1 MKHRPQD
8 EVIMDGLLQ
17 YLESKHSATEVPVAA
32 ALYDKDLTLL
42 SMSTNKRESTGDPSA
57 HAEIC
62 VLREIGQKRGNWN
75 LEGLTLFV
83 TLEPCLMC
91 AGAILQARISR
102 VVFGAFNT
110 EISSGSTIELMRAG
124 NTQLEVVGGVR
135 EEKCSLVLSKWFSK
149 QRIEKG

>member
-1 MKHRPQD
+1 MKSRPQD
-8 EVIMDGLLQ
+8 EAIMDELLQ
-17 YLESKHSATEVPVAA
+17 YLESKNSATEVPVVA
-32 ALYDKDLTLL
+32 ALYDNDLTLL
-42 SMSTNKRESTGDPSA
+42 SMSTNKRESTADPSA

-62 VLREIGQKRGNWN
+62 VLRELGQKRGNWN
-75 LEGLTLFV
+75 LEGVTLFV

-91 AGAILQARISR
+91 AGAILQSRISR

-110 EISSGSTIELMRAG
+110 EISSGSTIEHLRQG

>member
-1 MKHRPQD
+1 MKPKPQD
-8 EVIMDGLLQ
+8 EAIMDGLLQ
-17 YLESKHSATEVPVAA
+17 YLESKNSATEVPVVA

-42 SMSTNKRESTGDPSA
+42 SMSINKRESTADPSA
-57 HAEIC
+57 HAEVC
-62 VLREIGQKRGNWN
+62 VLREVGQKRGNWN

-110 EISSGSTIELMRAG
+110 EIGSGSTNELLRAG
-124 NTQLEVVGGVR
+124 NAQLEVVGGVR

>member
-1 MKHRPQD
+1 MKSKPQD
-8 EVIMDGLLQ
+8 EAIMDGLLQ
-17 YLESKHSATEVPVAA
+17 YLESKNSATEVPVVAG
-32 ALYDKDLTLL
+32 LYDKDLTLL

-62 VLREIGQKRGNWN
+62 VLRELGQKRGNWN

>member
-1 MKHRPQD
+1 MKPRLQD
-8 EVIMDGLLQ
+8 EAIMDGLLEF
-17 YLESKHSATEVPVAA
+17 LGTTNPAKEVPVAA
-32 ALYDKDLTLL
+32 GVYDSNLKPLAL
-42 SMSTNKRESTGDPSA
+42 STNHRESTSDPSA

-102 VVFGAFNT
+102 VVFGAFNP
-110 EISSGSTIELMRAG
+110 EISSGSTIELLRAG
-124 NTQLEVVGGVR
+124 STQLEVVGGVR

>member
-1 MKHRPQD
+1 MKPRPQD
-8 EVIMDGLLQ
+8 EAIMDGLLQ
-17 YLESKHSATEVPVAA
+17 YLESKNSATEVPVVAG
-32 ALYDKDLTLL
+32 LYDNDLELL
-42 SMSTNKRESTGDPSA
+42 AMSTNKRESTADPSA
-57 HAEIC
+57 HAEVC
-62 VLREIGQKRGNWN
+62 VLREVGQKRGNWN

-124 NTQLEVVGGVR
+124 NAQLEVVGGVR

>member
-1 MKHRPQD
+1 MKPRPQD
-8 EVIMDGLLQ
+8 EAIMDGLLQ
-17 YLESKHSATEVPVAA
+17 YLESKNSATEVPVVAG
-32 ALYDKDLTLL
+32 LYDKDLTLL
-42 SMSTNKRESTGDPSA
+42 SMSTNKRESTADPSA

-62 VLREIGQKRGNWN
+62 VLRELGQKKGNWN

-135 EEKCSLVLSKWFSK
+135 DEKCSLVLSKWFSK

>member
-1 MKHRPQD
+1 MKPRPQD
-8 EVIMDGLLQ
+8 EAIMDGLLQ
-17 YLESKHSATEVPVAA
+17 YLESKNSATEVPVAA

-42 SMSTNKRESTGDPSA
+42 AMSTNNKELTSDPSA

-62 VLREIGQKRGNWN
+62 VLREVSQKRGNWN
-75 LEGLTLFV
+75 LRGLTLFV

-91 AGAILQARISR
+91 AGAILQARITR

-110 EISSGSTIELMRAG
+110 EISSGSTIELLRAG
-124 NTQLEVVGGVR
+124 NAQLEVVGGVR
-135 EEKCSLVLSKWFSK
+135 EEKGSLVLSKWFSK

>member
-1 MKHRPQD
+1 MKPRPQD
-8 EVIMDGLLQ
+8 EAIMEGLLQ
-17 YLESKHSATEVPVAA
+17 YLESKNSATEVPVAA
-32 ALYDKDLTLL
+32 GLYDKDLTLL
-42 SMSTNKRESTGDPSA
+42 SMSTNKRESTSDPSA
-57 HAEIC
+57 HAEVC
-62 VLREIGQKRGNWN
+62 VLREVGQKRGNWN

-110 EISSGSTIELMRAG
+110 DISSGSTIEHLRQG

>member
-1 MKHRPQD
+1 MKSRPQD
-8 EVIMDGLLQ
+8 EAIMDELLQ
-17 YLESKHSATEVPVAA
+17 YLESKNSATEVPVVA

-62 VLREIGQKRGNWN
+62 VLREFGQKRGNWN
-75 LEGLTLFV
+75 LEGVTLFV

-110 EISSGSTIELMRAG
+110 EISSGSTIELLRAG
-124 NTQLEVVGGVR
+124 NAQLEVVGGVR

>member
-1 MKHRPQD
+1 MKSRPQD
-8 EVIMDGLLQ
+8 EAIMDGLLQ
-17 YLESKHSATEVPVAA
+17 YLESKNSATEVPVVAG
-32 ALYDKDLTLL
+32 LYDKDLRLL
-42 SMSTNKRESTGDPSA
+42 AISSNKRESTGDPSA

-110 EISSGSTIELMRAG
+110 EISSGFTVELMRAG

>member
-1 MKHRPQD
+1 MKSKPQD
-8 EVIMDGLLQ
+8 EAIMDGLLQ
-17 YLESKHSATEVPVAA
+17 YLESKNSATEVPVVA

-42 SMSTNKRESTGDPSA
+42 SMSTNKRESTADPSA

-62 VLREIGQKRGNWN
+62 VLRELGQKRGNWN
-75 LEGLTLFV
+75 LEGVTLFV

-124 NTQLEVVGGVR
+124 NTQLEVFGGVR

>member
-1 MKHRPQD
+1 MKSRPQD
-8 EVIMDGLLQ
+8 EAIMDGLLQ
-17 YLESKHSATEVPVAA
+17 YLESKNSATEVPVVAG
-32 ALYDKDLTLL
+32 LYDKDLTLL
-42 SMSTNKRESTGDPSA
+42 SMSTNKRESTADPSA

-62 VLREIGQKRGNWN
+62 ALREVGQKRGNWN

-124 NTQLEVVGGVR
+124 NAQLEVVGGVR

>member
-17 YLESKHSATEVPVAA
+17 YLESKNSATEVPVAA

-124 NTQLEVVGGVR
+124 NAQLEVVGGVR

>member
-1 MKHRPQD
+1 MKSRPQD
-8 EVIMDGLLQ
+8 EAIMDGLLQ
-17 YLESKHSATEVPVAA
+17 YLESKNSATEVPVVAG
-32 ALYDKDLTLL
+32 LYDKDLTLL

-57 HAEIC
+57 HAEIS
-62 VLREIGQKRGNWN
+62 VLREVGQKRGNWN

-110 EISSGSTIELMRAG
+110 EISSGSTIEIMRAG
-124 NTQLEVVGGVR
+124 NTQLEVVGGVI

>member
-8 EVIMDGLLQ
+8 EAIMDGLLQ
-17 YLESKHSATEVPVAA
+17 YLESKNSATEVPVAA

-110 EISSGSTIELMRAG
+110 EISSGSTIELMRAR

>member
-1 MKHRPQD
+1 MNSRPQD
-8 EVIMDGLLQ
+8 EAIMDELLQ
-17 YLESKHSATEVPVAA
+17 YLESKNSATEVPVAA

-62 VLREIGQKRGNWN
+62 VLREVGQKRGNWN

-110 EISSGSTIELMRAG
+110 EISSGSTIELLRAG
-124 NTQLEVVGGVR
+124 NAQLEVVGGVR

-149 QRIEKG
+149 QRIGKE

>member
-1 MKHRPQD
+1 MKPRPQD
-8 EVIMDGLLQ
+8 EAIMDGLLQ
-17 YLESKHSATEVPVAA
+17 YLESKNSAAEIPVAA

-62 VLREIGQKRGNWN
+62 VIRELGQKRGNWN
-75 LEGLTLFV
+75 LEGVTLFV

-110 EISSGSTIELMRAG
+110 EISSGSTIEHLRQG

>member
-1 MKHRPQD
+1 MKSKPQD
-8 EVIMDGLLQ
+8 EAIMDGLLQ
-17 YLESKHSATEVPVAA
+17 YLESKNSATEVPVVAG
-32 ALYDKDLTLL
+32 LYDKDLTLL

-110 EISSGSTIELMRAG
+110 EISSGSTIEHLRQG

>member
-1 MKHRPQD
+1 MKPRPQD
-8 EVIMDGLLQ
+8 EAIMDGLLQ
-17 YLESKHSATEVPVAA
+17 YLESKNSATEVPVVAG
-32 ALYDKDLTLL
+32 LYDKDLTLL
-42 SMSTNKRESTGDPSA
+42 SMSTNKRESTADPSA

-62 VLREIGQKRGNWN
+62 VLRELGQKRGNWN
-75 LEGLTLFV
+75 LEGVTLFV

-110 EISSGSTIELMRAG
+110 EISSGSTIELLRAG
-124 NTQLEVVGGVR
+124 NAQLEVVGGVR
-135 EEKCSLVLSKWFSK
+135 DEKCSLVLSKWFSK

>member
-1 MKHRPQD
+1 MKSRPQ
-8 EVIMDGLLQ
+8 EEAIMDGLLQ
-17 YLESKHSATEVPVAA
+17 YLESKNSATEVPVVA

-42 SMSTNKRESTGDPSA
+42 SMSINKRESTADPSA

-62 VLREIGQKRGNWN
+62 VLREVGQKRGNWN

-110 EISSGSTIELMRAG
+110 EISSGSTIEIMRAG

>member
-1 MKHRPQD
+1 
-8 EVIMDGLLQ
+8 MDGLLQ
-17 YLESKHSATEVPVAA
+17 YLESKNSATEVPVAA

-42 SMSTNKRESTGDPSA
+42 AMSTNNKELTSDPSA

-62 VLREIGQKRGNWN
+62 VLRELGQKRGNWN

-124 NTQLEVVGGVR
+124 NAQLEVVGGVR

>member
-1 MKHRPQD
+1 MKPRPQD
-8 EVIMDGLLQ
+8 EAIMDGLLQ
-17 YLESKHSATEVPVAA
+17 YLESKNSATEVPVVAG
-32 ALYDKDLTLL
+32 LYDNDLELL
-42 SMSTNKRESTGDPSA
+42 AMSTNKRESTGDPSA

-62 VLREIGQKRGNWN
+62 ALREVGLKRGNWN

-102 VVFGAFNT
+102 VVFGAFNP

>member
-1 MKHRPQD
+1 
-8 EVIMDGLLQ
+8 MDGLLQ
-17 YLESKHSATEVPVAA
+17 YLESKNSATEVPVVAG
-32 ALYDKDLTLL
+32 LYDKDLTLL
-42 SMSTNKRESTGDPSA
+42 SMSTNTKESTGDPSA

-75 LEGLTLFV
+75 LDGSTLFV

-124 NTQLEVVGGVR
+124 NAQLEVVGGVR

>member
-1 MKHRPQD
+1 MKSRPQD
-8 EVIMDGLLQ
+8 EAIMDGLLQ
-17 YLESKHSATEVPVAA
+17 YLESKNSATEVPVVAG
-32 ALYDKDLTLL
+32 LYDKDLTLL
-42 SMSTNKRESTGDPSA
+42 SISSNKRELTADPSA

-62 VLREIGQKRGNWN
+62 VLREVGQKRGNWN
-75 LEGLTLFV
+75 LEGLTLFA

-110 EISSGSTIELMRAG
+110 EISSGSTVELMRAG

>member
-1 MKHRPQD
+1 MKSRPQD
-8 EVIMDGLLQ
+8 EAIMDGLLQ
-17 YLESKHSATEVPVAA
+17 YLESKNSATEIPVVAG
-32 ALYDKDLTLL
+32 LYDKDLTLL
-42 SMSTNKRESTGDPSA
+42 AMSTNKRESTGDPSA

-62 VLREIGQKRGNWN
+62 VLREVGQKRGNWN

-110 EISSGSTIELMRAG
+110 EISSGSTIELLRAG
-124 NTQLEVVGGVR
+124 NAQLEVVGGVR

>member
-1 MKHRPQD
+1 MKSKPQD
-8 EVIMDGLLQ
+8 EAIMDELLQ
-17 YLESKHSATEVPVAA
+17 YLESKNSATEVPVVA

-42 SMSTNKRESTGDPSA
+42 SMSTNKRESTADPSA

-62 VLREIGQKRGNWN
+62 VLRELGQKRGNWN
-75 LEGLTLFV
+75 LEGVTLFV

-124 NTQLEVVGGVR
+124 NTQLEVFGGVR

>member
-1 MKHRPQD
+1 MKSRPQD
-8 EVIMDGLLQ
+8 EAIMDGLLQ
-17 YLESKHSATEVPVAA
+17 YLESKNSASEVPVVA
-32 ALYDKDLTLL
+32 ALYDNDLELL
-42 SMSTNKRESTGDPSA
+42 AMSTNKRESTSDPSA

-62 VLREIGQKRGNWN
+62 VLRELGQKRGNWN

-91 AGAILQARISR
+91 AGAILQSRISR

-110 EISSGSTIELMRAG
+110 EISSGSTIEHLRQG

>member
-1 MKHRPQD
+1 MKPRPQD
-8 EVIMDGLLQ
+8 EAIMDGLLE
-17 YLESKHSATEVPVAA
+17 YLESKNSGTEVPVAA

-42 SMSTNKRESTGDPSA
+42 TMSTNQRESTADPSA

-62 VLREIGQKRGNWN
+62 VLREVGQKRSNWN

-83 TLEPCLMC
+83 TLEPCMMC

-110 EISSGSTIELMRAG
+110 EVSSISTIELLRAG
-124 NTQLEVVGGVR
+124 NSQLEVVVGVR
-135 EEKCSLVLSKWFSK
+135 DENCSLVLSKWFSK

>member
-1 MKHRPQD
+1 
-8 EVIMDGLLQ
+8 MDGLLQ
-17 YLESKHSATEVPVAA
+17 YLESKNSATEVPVVAG
-32 ALYDKDLTLL
+32 LYDKDLTLL
-42 SMSTNKRESTGDPSA
+42 SMSTNKRESTADPSA

-62 VLREIGQKRGNWN
+62 ALREVGQKRGNWN

-91 AGAILQARISR
+91 AGAILQSRISR

-124 NTQLEVVGGVR
+124 NAQLEVVGGVR

>member
-1 MKHRPQD
+1 MKSRPQD
-8 EVIMDGLLQ
+8 EAIMDELLQ
-17 YLESKHSATEVPVAA
+17 YLESKNSATEVPVVAG
-32 ALYDKDLTLL
+32 LYDKDLTLL
-42 SMSTNKRESTGDPSA
+42 SMSTNTKESTGDPSA

-62 VLREIGQKRGNWN
+62 VLRKVGQKRGNWN

-110 EISSGSTIELMRAG
+110 EISSGSTIELLREG

>member
-1 MKHRPQD
+1 MKPRPQD
-8 EVIMDGLLQ
+8 EAIMDELLQ
-17 YLESKHSATEVPVAA
+17 YLESKNSATEVPVVAG
-32 ALYDKDLTLL
+32 LYDKDLTLL
-42 SMSTNKRESTGDPSA
+42 SMSTNKRESTSDPSA

-75 LEGLTLFV
+75 LDGLTLFV

-91 AGAILQARISR
+91 AGAILQSRISR

-110 EISSGSTIELMRAG
+110 EISSGSTIELMRTG
-124 NTQLEVVGGVR
+124 NAQLEVVGGVR
-135 EEKCSLVLSKWFSK
+135 EEKCSLVLSKWFLK

>member
-1 MKHRPQD
+1 MKPRPQD
-8 EVIMDGLLQ
+8 EVIMDELLQ
-17 YLESKHSATEVPVAA
+17 YLESKNSATEVPVVAG
-32 ALYDKDLTLL
+32 LYDKDLTLL
-42 SMSTNKRESTGDPSA
+42 SMSTNKRESTSDPSA

-75 LEGLTLFV
+75 LDGLTLFV

-91 AGAILQARISR
+91 AGAILQSRISR

-110 EISSGSTIELMRAG
+110 EISSGSTIELMRTG
-124 NTQLEVVGGVR
+124 NAQLEVVGGVR
-135 EEKCSLVLSKWFSK
+135 EEKCSLVLSKWFLK

>member
-1 MKHRPQD
+1 MKPKPQD
-8 EVIMDGLLQ
+8 EAIMDGLLQ
-17 YLESKHSATEVPVAA
+17 YLESKNSATEVPVAA
-32 ALYDKDLTLL
+32 ALYDNDLTLL

-75 LEGLTLFV
+75 LDGSTLFV

-110 EISSGSTIELMRAG
+110 EISSGSTIEHLRQG

>member
-1 MKHRPQD
+1 MKSKPQD
-8 EVIMDGLLQ
+8 EAIMDGLLQ
-17 YLESKHSATEVPVAA
+17 YLESKNSATEVPVVAG
-32 ALYDKDLTLL
+32 LYDKDLTLL
-42 SMSTNKRESTGDPSA
+42 SMSTNKRESTADPSA

-91 AGAILQARISR
+91 AGAILQSRISR

-124 NTQLEVVGGVR
+124 NAQLEVVGGVR

>member
-8 EVIMDGLLQ
+8 EAIMDGLLQ
-17 YLESKHSATEVPVAA
+17 YLESKNSATEVPVAA

-83 TLEPCLMC
+83 TLDPCLMC

-110 EISSGSTIELMRAG
+110 DISSGSTIELMRAG
-124 NTQLEVVGGVR
+124 NAQLEVVGGVR
-135 EEKCSLVLSKWFSK
+135 DEKCSLVLSKWFSK